1 MSVNA
6 IKELFLKD
14 IKVVKVHS
22 FLKMEINTKENIC
35 KENLMEKE
43 IISGAMEPHM
53 KDNSEMASEMA
64 KAFGNHQGFLQMS
77 TKASTWMT

>member
-22 FLKMEINTKENIC
+22 FLKMGISIKENIYRV
-35 KENLMEKE
+35 NLMEKE

-64 KAFGNHQGFLQMS
+64 KAFGNHQEFLQMCIKVS
-77 TKASTWMT
+77 IWMT